1 MGKMRRFL
9 GIFISLFILF
19 FVGNLLAASYS
30 CPTYKQYVE
39 CNSGYYMTTN
49 GSSTECNNTPVA
61 GNTCRPC
68 SVMGE
73 DYLCEGGT
81 ACPVKSVTCEAG
93 KYLPKNSETCE
104 TCPANSY
111 CAGGTYKSNQST
123 DQGITGKCP
132 AGFPS
137 SEEGASTKE
146 ECYYL
151 IEAGDYPFWSGG
163 ENSAPA
169 PGKGMCN
176 INHYCP
182 SKKNYLGDMSPSE
195 MECPQEFPKS
205 GRGTKDISQCYYEV
219 PEGKEYSDRGDG
231 LQEYDCMDGFYC
243 PGGTILYGYDEE
255 SRKTGAT
262 ACPAPY
268 AHSGT
273 GATSVDACYLTL
285 APDVGVY
292 VDQEAGATKTCPEG
306 SYCPGGKIMYG
317 ETGKE
322 TCPKGFPN
330 SEEGAG
336 TKEKCYYL
344 IEAGDYPFWSSG
356 PETAPAAG
364 KGMCNP
370 GYYCPS
376 KINYYPDESP
386 SETKCPD
393 EFINSSRGSGDISQC
408 YKELGP
414 GMEYSQGPDGLKVRE
429 CSARFYCPG
438 GNIYY
443 DSGATGATA
452 CPEPYTYSD
461 TGSTSVEECY
471 AVLPPNAGKY
481 VNLETNLADTCP
493 EGSYCPGG
501 KIMYGETGKK
511 ECPRFYPSSEA
522 GSSKQTDCYTTAPAG
537 TYIDTSSGSVR
548 FQPCAKGSYC
558 PGGEVYYGDDTYGA
572 LKCPEAYPNSDKS
585 SDNLTDCYITV
596 PEGEY
601 AINTPESGV
610 GTVFFE
616 RCLEN
621 NYCEGGRI
629 YFQDGKNGLTPCP
642 KTYPTSEAG
651 ATTEDQC
658 YGFFAPGKYVNEE
671 DGSVE
676 DCPLGYYCPGGK
688 IYSNEDLKRACA
700 SGWGDGVGISS
711 SEDCRKNVP
720 AGSYF
725 NGVLRLCPLGTYS
738 EAHYVTNSPSSPSSG
753 CTSCQ
758 GQNQYADE
766 EGSASCK
773 TVDEKY
779 YATGCTGGNK
789 CTGQELCPAGSYCA
803 NGIKTACPSTYPNSD
818 AGATTQEECYYNG
831 EPGSAYFNTG
841 SSLVS
846 FKCPAGSY
854 CPGGKLYYGDDG
866 ERDCP
871 AEYPASAES
880 SSAIES
886 CFASVPAGSYMT
898 SSGIQL
904 CEGGTYKEAHTVSY
918 NQTSTCTTC
927 PDDFTDG
934 EAGTT
939 NRNDCRKNVPA
950 GSYMGIGMEIK
961 QCAAGTYNEAHYV
974 TLSLPASGCTDCSG
988 RNQYSEAGAAACST
1002 VTEGYFSTGC
1012 NEDGNKC
1019 TGQEQCAAG
1028 SYCASGISTSC
1039 PAGYPSSAA
1048 QSTSIESC
1056 YRSVDAGNFVANT
1069 EGEVQACAKGSYKE
1083 AHEVNYNSTSSCD
1096 SCPEGYRDGDGAVSQ
1111 NECIGN
1117 FTKTGS
1123 ILEPETPVGCGS
1135 IETDTCEPGTCSYQ
1149 KKYDGSIAKDCTPSD
1164 CTKNITGV
1172 TAEENHYSDAL
1183 MCPACE
1189 AGYSSSVGATSANQC
1204 TKSCTVECTQP
1215 KCPENSETCEFGS
1228 ETETG
1233 SMNQVDKT
1241 CDAVAPVCSMTFT
1254 CKQGYEKTED
1264 SCVPETY
1271 EITLNK
1277 NGGSGDI
1284 NGSTGEE
1291 DAKQSCQYGVI
1302 CDLPSEGLTRY
1313 GFTFTGWGDSAGCTG
1328 GTFQMTFT
1336 ESKTIYACWSQQT
1349 TQCQAGKYYNGTDHV
1364 ECPSGKYC
1372 PGTGFANVGQEGCS
1386 STCPMGFDGSDLGA
1400 TEATACYTTCEA
1412 KVITGGT
1419 TTAVNPK
1426 SYYNG
1431 SSYPA
1436 CTYNATCNAGY
1447 EVQSNGTAQANCSK
1461 CGAGYSC
1468 VGGTTAKVECPAGS
1482 FCPDGIAQAC
1492 PVDGTSAAGASA
1504 NTECFKTC
1512 PPTLDI
1518 DNGRGVTTGN
1528 QYYNGSN
1535 YPACTFTAECDENY
1549 VPKDSPSESPS
1560 CVWGDSGNCPAGF
1573 YCPEGAEEPVACPDG
1588 GTTDGGAKEVTQCY
1602 KNIDSYP
1609 EFENGVANAK
1619 CNYSGSDYTNCVI
1632 TSVVSCKA
1640 GYWYDE
1646 ANEFGCSD
1654 VSNGFY
1660 SPESSTEQTECPA
1673 GYAGSNANA
1682 ASFTDCY
1689 KTCELSVSNS
1699 VSVTPQDETVYG
1711 ISEDE
1716 YQECLF
1722 TVVCEEGYEASNN
1735 GTSNPLCLGKGYT
1748 VYLNKNGGIGD
1759 VPESIQCEFGSAGC
1773 QLPDTSALSKTGYVP
1788 VAKWC
1793 ATANGEEPCYEAD
1806 QLIPEGVSEDG
1817 SDVTLYAVW
1826 EPGVYKVNL
1835 DDQSATTAASPS
1847 AVYLKYETGWF
1858 SDATAQKPITKLT
1871 TLPKKLGFDLV
1882 GYYSDVDSGFLVI
1895 DSGGTFKTS
1904 VEVLSMAT
1912 ENGTNIYAKWAES
1925 LTVCEAGT
1933 YYEGTGKS
1941 CSACLAN
1948 NYCPGG
1954 SFSTDSGEIEG
1965 LNSCTDLGDGSWATS
1980 ESGSKNESGC
1990 YKTCAPYEVVNGT
2003 AIPVSEKVGYP
2014 KNCEYKGISD
2024 SGNPCQ
2030 IIDGVCVE
2038 NMCKNDFEM
2047 INDECV
2053 PCNREHA
2060 LSYKSEGNCV
2070 VATCEIGYHPNGK
2083 SCEDDIKV
2091 CSAPNAVYAEQKWN
2105 ASKKAFDECKVVDCE
2120 PGYHVASNACV
2131 TDVQSCNVEH
2141 GTGFKEWDYAKN
2153 TWGECVA
2160 TYCEPG
2166 YTNDP
2171 SETNDQIS
2179 QCGEC
2184 KNKYSVLG
2192 EIAASSYVEGCEI
2205 ASCMYQGELYN
2216 LENNECM
2223 PICPQEEYED
2233 ETGTMVWDKSRK
2245 ECVRTCKEGYT
2256 MW

>member
-19 FVGNLLAASYS
+19 FVGNLLAATYS

-39 CNSGYYMTTN
+39 CEPGYYMTAN
-49 GSSTECNNTPVA
+49 SSSTECNNTPVT

-111 CAGGTYKSNQST
+111 CAGGTYESNKST

-132 AGFPS
+132 AGFPKSAAGS
-137 SEEGASTKE
+137 SSRND
-146 ECYYL
+146 CYYS
-151 IEAGDYPFWSGG
+151 IPAGQEAGWFNGEDSSPILWACTEDYYCQGFDYHP
-163 ENSAPA
+163 NS
-169 PGKGMCN
+169 KESD
-176 INHYCP
+176 YKKKCP
-182 SKKNYLGDMSPSE
+182 D
-195 MECPQEFPKS
+195 EFPES
-205 GRGTKDISQCYYEV
+205 SAGTKDIVQCYYTV
-219 PEGKEYSDRGDG
+219 PAGKEYSDRGDG
-231 LQEYDCMDGFYC
+231 LQEYNCMDG
-243 PGGTILYGYDEE
+243 
-255 SRKTGAT
+255 
-262 ACPAPY
+262 
-268 AHSGT
+268 
-273 GATSVDACYLTL
+273 
-285 APDVGVY
+285 
-292 VDQEAGATKTCPEG
+292 
-306 SYCPGGKIMYG
+306 
-317 ETGKE
+317 
-322 TCPKGFPN
+322 
-330 SEEGAG
+330 
-336 TKEKCYYL
+336 
-344 IEAGDYPFWSSG
+344 
-356 PETAPAAG
+356 
-364 KGMCNP
+364 
-370 GYYCPS
+370 
-376 KINYYPDESP
+376 
-386 SETKCPD
+386 
-393 EFINSSRGSGDISQC
+393 
-408 YKELGP
+408 
-414 GMEYSQGPDGLKVRE
+414 
-429 CSARFYCPG
+429 FYCPG

-443 DSGATGATA
+443 DSDATGATA

-461 TGSTSVEECY
+461 TGSTSVDECY

-493 EGSYCPGG
+493 EGYYCPGG
-501 KIMYGETGKK
+501 NIEYGETGKK

-725 NGVLRLCPLGTYS
+725 NGVLSLCPLGTYS
-738 EAHYVTNSPSSPSSG
+738 EAHYVTNSSSSPSSG

-766 EGSASCK
+766 EGSTSCK

-779 YATGCTGGNK
+779 YATGCTGENK

-871 AEYPASAES
+871 AEYPTSAES

-961 QCAAGTYNEAHYV
+961 QCAAGTYSESHYV
-974 TLSLPASGCTDCSG
+974 TMALPASGCTDCSG

-1002 VTEGYFSTGC
+1002 VTEGFFSTGC

-1117 FTKTGS
+1117 FTKTGN

-1135 IETDTCEPGTCSYQ
+1135 IETGTCEPGTCSYQ
-1149 KKYDGSIAKDCTPSD
+1149 KKYDGSVAKDCTPSD
-1164 CTKNITGV
+1164 CTKPITSV

-1189 AGYSSSVGATSANQC
+1189 AGYTSSVGATSANQC

-1560 CVWGDSGNCPAGF
+1560 CVWGDSEACPVGF

-1646 ANEFGCSD
+1646 SNEFGCSD

-1660 SPESSTEQTECPA
+1660 SPESSTEQAECPA

-1895 DSGGTFKTS
+1895 DSDGTFKTS
-1904 VEVLSMAT
+1904 AEVLSMAT

-1990 YKTCAPYEVVNGT
+1990 YKTCEPYEVVNGT
-2003 AIPVSEKVGYP
+2003 AIPVSKKVGYP

-2141 GTGFKEWDYAKN
+2141 GTGFKEWDYANN